1 MYSNRLLREGG
12 GGGGGGGLAGGSLAP
27 RSGARVAQ
35 WSLEQ
40 LWVWAGAGGW
50 ARAPSAEEPVR
61 GLAAGS

>member
-1 MYSNRLLREGG
+1 MYSNRLL
-12 GGGGGGGLAGGSLAP
+12 GGGGGGGLAGGA
-27 RSGARVAQ
+27 AAVAAEQRVAQ

-50 ARAPSAEEPVR
+50 ARAPSVEELVC